1 MPASVNQKLKILYL
15 IKILSEETDEEH
27 GLSLQEITSKLAAY
41 GVTADRKTLYSDMD
55 ALEKFGMEI
64 IMEQVG
70 RTFHYHLVTRPFQLP
85 ELKLLVDAVQ
95 SSKFITVKKSLELIK
110 KLESL
115 VSRHEA
121 KHLHRQVLITGRIKA
136 MNESIYYNVDLLHD
150 AINSNRQIKFQY
162 YQWNINKEQ
171 VLRRSGAWYQ
181 LSPWC
186 LIWDDENYYL
196 VAYDGQQI
204 KHFRVDK
211 IIHLSKLDLP
221 REGKQ
226 EFQEFNAAKY
236 TKSVFGMHGGDSVR
250 VTLEGKNEMVGTLID
265 RFGKDIA
272 IIPLDDGRFRA
283 HVNAIPSQHFLGWV
297 ISLGDGIQLVGPPQV
312 LEDMRAVAKRIA
324 EVYL

>member
-1 MPASVNQKLKILYL
+1 MDKKNARQLYL
-15 IKILSEETDEEH
+15 MRILLNETDEHNALTVQDLIDKMGAE
-27 GLSLQEITSKLAAY
+27 GISVERRAI
-41 GVTADRKTLYSDMD
+41 YSDLE
-55 ALEKFGMEI
+55 ALRDFDIDVIAEKR
-64 IMEQVG
+64 G
-70 RTFHYHLVTRPFQLP
+70 RNTYYYIGNREFQIA
-85 ELKLLVDAVQ
+85 ELKLLVDSVQ
-95 SSKFITVKKSLELIK
+95 ASRFITERKSRQLIK
-110 KLESL
+110 KLENL
-115 VSRHEA
+115 AGRPQAGE
-121 KHLHRQVLITGRIKA
+121 LNRQVLITGRIKA

-196 VAYDGQQI
+196 VAFDGQQI

-236 TKSVFGMHGGDSVR
+236 TKSVFGMHGGDPVR
-250 VTLEGKNEMVGTLID
+250 VTLEGQNEMVGTLID

-312 LEDMRAVAKRIA
+312 LEDMRAVAKRISEA
-324 EVYL
+324 YL

>member
-1 MPASVNQKLKILYL
+1 
-15 IKILSEETDEEH
+15 
-27 GLSLQEITSKLAAY
+27 
-41 GVTADRKTLYSDMD
+41 
-55 ALEKFGMEI
+55 
-64 IMEQVG
+64 
-70 RTFHYHLVTRPFQLP
+70 
-85 ELKLLVDAVQ
+85 
-95 SSKFITVKKSLELIK
+95 
-110 KLESL
+110 
-115 VSRHEA
+115 
-121 KHLHRQVLITGRIKA
+121 
-136 MNESIYYNVDLLHD
+136 MNESIYYNVDMLHD
-150 AINSNRQIKFQY
+150 AINCNRQIKFQY

-226 EFQEFNAAKY
+226 EFQEFNVAKY
-236 TKSVFGMHGGDSVR
+236 TKSVFGMHGGDPVR
-250 VTLEGKNEMVGTLID
+250 VTLEGQNEMVGTLID

-297 ISLGDGIQLVGPPQV
+297 ISLGDGIQLVGPPKV

-324 EVYL
+324 EAYL